1 MELPALVTLLA
12 LIEYLVFTFFVG
24 LGRAKYGIEAP
35 ATTGDEQWERL
46 YRVQQNT
53 LEQLIVFLPA
63 LWVFATYLS
72 PTYAAAIGTVFLIGR
87 PIYAIAYANK
97 PSHRALG
104 FVMGYLAN
112 AVLVL
117 GGLYGVI
124 KNLV

>member
-72 PTYAAAIGTVFLIGR
+72 PTYAAAIGAVFLIGR

-97 PSHRALG
+97 PSRRALG